1 MVSSSTKPPPT
12 ESAATKAQFRLAN
25 LVLYI
30 SVLAISVTA
39 NILMLLVLWR
49 KFRRHRRT
57 AKSFIMLMQNLALS
71 GLVLVISSIP
81 FDLVSQSSDKWPF
94 GAIGCKILWPLQ
106 TAALQAMVYTYV
118 ALACHRLCGVTK
130 GLFGQMKFI
139 TGLVLTFVLWITS
152 ITTVIPYLI
161 NLDYNYQNKSCDE
174 NWDSDSSRNGY
185 TMSLFFLDYLLPL
198 IAMIVLSLLVW
209 GKLQSFRVLDPER
222 AGRRERHNRIL
233 RMLVAYVIVF
243 AVFLLPHQV
252 MWLVRDFGKGEEK
265 LYFKDIL
272 NVVLVFTYSVTIINP
287 VMFFIYNPEFVRHL
301 LYYVK
306 CQCLAKKEL
315 FSAENKSESF
325 SLEPN
330 VPPPPSRLKPKFEL
344 QQLEPKAFE
353 NNYASNPSIQLA
365 ETDSIPRDHDS
376 GLGFV
381 EQSMFPS
388 AVGRFR
394 GAEKHRESTPSAS
407 PPPSEAM
414 YDENDAP
421 PYSFNQGSEML

>member
-1 MVSSSTKPPPT
+1 M
-12 ESAATKAQFRLAN
+12 Q
-25 LVLYI
+25 I
-30 SVLAISVTA
+30 SKL
-39 NILMLLVLWR
+39 N
-49 KFRRHRRT
+49 F
-57 AKSFIMLMQNLALS
+57 F
-71 GLVLVISSIP
+71 
-81 FDLVSQSSDKWPF
+81 
-94 GAIGCKILWPLQ
+94 
-106 TAALQAMVYTYV
+106 
-118 ALACHRLCGVTK
+118 CH
-130 GLFGQMKFI
+130 
-139 TGLVLTFVLWITS
+139 S
-152 ITTVIPYLI
+152 YL
-161 NLDYNYQNKSCDE
+161 
-174 NWDSDSSRNGY
+174 
-185 TMSLFFLDYLLPL
+185 
-198 IAMIVLSLLVW
+198 
-209 GKLQSFRVLDPER
+209 SFRVLDPER